1 MTATVLLTMVD
12 GVSVVVPNSLGLI
25 TPYVLI
31 EQQDW
36 FEDEL
41 RFLRRLL
48 LPGQKI
54 VDIGANHGVYALSL
68 AKSVGPTGRVWAF
81 EPASSTAKMLTAG
94 IAANGFSHVVL
105 NQSALSDHKG
115 TAELSLQVNSE
126 LNSLVNESTPIGAR
140 ETVALTTLDDCME
153 LYAWH
158 DLDFVKIDAE
168 GEESNILKG
177 GRRFFS
183 ELSPLIEYEIKAGA
197 KLNIELVRE
206 FAARGYAS
214 YRLVP
219 GLDLLVPFDATAPA
233 DGYLLNLFACKPDRA
248 LQLEAQGHL
257 LYSPA
262 NPMHHGER
270 TPIPAQ
276 ASGDVADAY
285 GWRRALLALPYASS
299 LHSMWEQMVSKG
311 QSADVL
317 EGLRFH
323 ALSRD
328 PARTARER
336 FQALQS
342 SFDLLSAACERRP
355 FFLRLASLGR
365 VAQEYGARSRAVE
378 ALGQLCAD
386 IMQDRQLDPREPFL
400 APSERFDR
408 LPVVG
413 PIGNWVLAAA
423 LEEWERRGTFSSF
436 YAGPAAGQRLEN
448 IALLGYASEE
458 MLRRRQLVRARFGNG
473 VANVA
478 VAS

>member
-1 MTATVLLTMVD
+1 MTATVSLTMVD
-12 GVSVVVPNSLGLI
+12 GVSVVVPDSLGLI

-54 VDIGANHGVYALSL
+54 VDIGANHGVYALSM
-68 AKSVGPTGRVWAF
+68 AKAVGPSGQVWAF
-81 EPASSTAKMLTAG
+81 EPASSTAILLAAG
-94 IAANGFSHVVL
+94 IAANGFNHVIL
-105 NQSALSDHKG
+105 DQSALSDHKG
-115 TAELSLQVNSE
+115 TAELSLQGNSE
-126 LNSLVNESTPIGAR
+126 LNSLVNDNTPIGAR

-153 LYAWH
+153 IYDWH
-158 DLDFVKIDAE
+158 DVDFVKIDAE

-197 KLNIELVRE
+197 KLNVELVHE

-219 GLDLLVPFDATAPA
+219 GLDLLVPFDPSAPA

-248 LQLEAQGHL
+248 AQLEARGHL
-257 LYSPA
+257 LDSPA
-262 NPMHHGER
+262 SPMNQGER
-270 TPIPAQ
+270 VSKPTPAT
-276 ASGDVADAY
+276 GDLGDAH

-299 LHSMWEQMVSKG
+299 LQPMWEQMVLEGNSV
-311 QSADVL
+311 DVL

-328 PARTARER
+328 PARTAGER
-336 FQALQS
+336 FHALQS
-342 SFDLLSAACERRP
+342 SLDLLSAACERRP
-355 FFLRLASLGR
+355 SYLRLASLAR
-365 VAQEYGARSRAVE
+365 VAHEYGARTRAVA
-378 ALGQLCAD
+378 ALGQLCTD
-386 IMQDRQLDPREPFL
+386 IMQSQQLDPREPFL

-436 YAGPAAGQRLEN
+436 YAGAGAGQRLEN

-458 MLRRRQLVRARFGNG
+458 MLRRRQLVRARSGARG
-473 VANVA
+473 
-478 VAS
+478 

>member
-1 MTATVLLTMVD
+1 MIGTVSLTMVD
-12 GVSVVVPNSLGLI
+12 GVRVVVPDSLALI

-54 VDIGANHGVYALSL
+54 VDIGANHGVYALSM

-81 EPASSTAKMLTAG
+81 EPASSTAKLLAAG

-105 NQSALSDHKG
+105 DQSALSDHKG
-115 TAELSLQVNSE
+115 TAELSLQGNSE
-126 LNSLVNESTPIGAR
+126 LNSLVNESTPVGAR
-140 ETVALTTLDDCME
+140 ETVALTTLDDRME

-197 KLNIELVRE
+197 KLNVDLVHE
-206 FAARGYAS
+206 FAALGYAS

-219 GLDLLVPFDATAPA
+219 GLDLLVPFDPTALA

-248 LQLEAQGHL
+248 AQLEARGHL
-257 LYSPA
+257 LCSSA
-262 NPMHHGER
+262 NPMPQGER
-270 TPIPAQ
+270 ILIPTH
-276 ASGDVADAY
+276 ASDDVADAY
-285 GWRRALLALPYASS
+285 GWRRALLALPYAGS
-299 LHSMWEQMVSKG
+299 LQSMWEQTVPEGHSV
-311 QSADVL
+311 DVL

-328 PARTARER
+328 PARAASER
-336 FQALQS
+336 FHALQS
-342 SFDLLSAACERRP
+342 SLDLLSAACERRP
-355 FFLRLASLGR
+355 SFLRLASLAR
-365 VAQEYGARSRAVE
+365 VAHEYGARSTSVE
-378 ALGQLCAD
+378 ALGHLCTD
-386 IMQDRQLDPREPFL
+386 IMQNRQMDPREPFL

-436 YAGPAAGQRLEN
+436 YAGAAAGPRLEN

-458 MLRRRQLVRARFGNG
+458 MLRRRQLVRARFGTA
-473 VANVA
+473 VPIAA
-478 VAS
+478 VAR